1 MNIQIFGTKKCSDT
15 RKAQRFFNERRIQFH
30 FVDLSQKEMSRGELR
45 AVAVRVPLVDIID
58 TKSTRFLEKGLVHAS
73 LNPAYIETLLVQDS
87 LLMRTPIVRNGK
99 EVTVGHSPDVWKTWE

>member
-15 RKAQRFFNERRIQFH
+15 RKAQRFFNERRIRFH
-30 FVDLSQKEMSRGELR
+30 FVDLNQKEMSRGELR

-58 TKSTRFLEKGLVHAS
+58 TKSARFLEKGLVHAS
-73 LNPAYIETLLVQDS
+73 LNPAYIETLLVRDS

-99 EVTVGHSPDVWKTWE
+99 EATVGHSPDIWKTWE